1 MAQTRLV
8 SIVAKEEV
16 MEKDVVQMQKLLG
29 ELSKILL
36 QVKKKQFGR
45 KGDMARNRIEA
56 DHLNNLLQSM
66 YSIDNL
72 MLKVQNLLTRCS
84 THSLFIQR
92 QLELRN
98 FQIV

>member
-8 SIVAKEEV
+8 SVVAKQEV
-16 MEKDVVQMQKLLG
+16 IENDVGQMQKLLG

-56 DHLNNLLQSM
+56 DHLNNLLQYM
-66 YSIDNL
+66 HSIDNL
-72 MLKVQNLLTRCS
+72 ILKVQNLLTRSS

>member
-8 SIVAKEEV
+8 SIVAEQEV
-16 MEKDVVQMQKLLG
+16 MENDVLQMQKLLG

-56 DHLNNLLQSM
+56 PHLNNLLQYM
-66 YSIDNL
+66 HSIDNL
-72 MLKVQNLLTRCS
+72 ILKVQNLLTRSS

>member
-8 SIVAKEEV
+8 SIVAEQEV
-16 MEKDVVQMQKLLG
+16 MENDVLQMQKLLG

-56 DHLNNLLQSM
+56 DHLNNLLQYM
-66 YSIDNL
+66 HSIDNL
-72 MLKVQNLLTRCS
+72 ILKVQNLLTRSS

>member
-8 SIVAKEEV
+8 SIVAKQEV
-16 MEKDVVQMQKLLG
+16 MENNIVQMQKLLG

-45 KGDMARNRIEA
+45 KGDMARTRIEA

-66 YSIDNL
+66 HSINNL
-72 MLKVQNLLTRCS
+72 MLKVENLLTRCS

>member
-16 MEKDVVQMQKLLG
+16 MGKDVVQMQKLLG

-66 YSIDNL
+66 HSIDNL

>member
-16 MEKDVVQMQKLLG
+16 MENDVLQMQKLLG

-56 DHLNNLLQSM
+56 DHLSNLLHSM
-66 YSIDNL
+66 HSIDNL
-72 MLKVQNLLTRCS
+72 ILKVQNLLTRSS

>member
-8 SIVAKEEV
+8 SIFAKQDV
-16 MEKDVVQMQKLLG
+16 MENDVLQMQKLLG

-56 DHLNNLLQSM
+56 DHLNNLLQYM
-66 YSIDNL
+66 HSIDNL
-72 MLKVQNLLTRCS
+72 ILKVQNLLTRSS

>member
-8 SIVAKEEV
+8 SIVAEQEL
-16 MEKDVVQMQKLLG
+16 MENDVLQMQKLLG

-45 KGDMARNRIEA
+45 RGDMARNRIEA
-56 DHLNNLLQSM
+56 DHLNNLLHSM
-66 YSIDNL
+66 HSIDNL
-72 MLKVQNLLTRCS
+72 ILKGQNLLLRCS